1 MAILSISREYRSG
14 GREIGRAVAR
24 ELLYEFVDKDRILLD
39 LKASGEKWRNL
50 AEDLDE
56 VRPTLWEKFDWE
68 YRAFIAL
75 VECTIYDQALKDRVV
90 IIGRGSNFLLADIPQ
105 ALKVR
110 LTAPLE
116 VRVERVMR
124 ENEMDRRTALWL
136 IEKTDRTRAGYIQSV
151 YGKHWEDP
159 KYYDRVFDTGSQSYE
174 EVTGILVEALKERDR
189 EATTEARQR
198 LEDLALSAR
207 VKSHLFT
214 NPKIFVP
221 TLEVVHDGRAVVL
234 QGVVHNP
241 KEYHLVEA
249 FAREAVGSY
258 PLRNELHYRV

>member
-24 ELLYEFVDKDRILLD
+24 EMQYDFVDKDRILQD

-56 VRPTLWEKFDWE
+56 VQPTLWEKFDWE

-75 VECTIYDQALKDRVV
+75 VECYLYDHALKDKVV
-90 IIGRGSNFLLADIPQ
+90 IMGRGSNFLLGDIPQ

-124 ENEMDRRTALWL
+124 ENELDRRTALWL
-136 IEKTDRTRAGYIQSV
+136 LEKTDRTRAGYIQSV

-159 KYYDRVFDTGSQSYE
+159 KYYDRVFDTGVQSFE
-174 EVTGILVEALKERDR
+174 EVTRILVEALAERDR
-189 EATTEARQR
+189 EATPEARQR
-198 LEDLALSAR
+198 LKDLALTAR
-207 VKSHLFT
+207 VKSQLFT

-221 TLEVVHDGRAVVL
+221 TLELVHDGRAVVL

-241 KEYHLVEA
+241 KEYHLVEEI
-249 FAREAVGSY
+249 ARQAAGPH
-258 PLRNELHYRV
+258 PLRNELHYRS

>member
-14 GREIGRAVAR
+14 GREIGRAVAQ
-24 ELLYEFVDKDRILLD
+24 EMQYEFVDKDRILLD

-56 VRPTLWEKFDWE
+56 VRPTLWEKFDRE

-75 VECTIYDQALKDRVV
+75 MECHIYDHALKDRAV

-116 VRVERVMR
+116 VRVERLMR
-124 ENEMDRRTALWL
+124 ESEMDRRTALWL

-151 YGKHWEDP
+151 YGKHWEDQ
-159 KYYDRVFDTGSQSYE
+159 KYYDRIFDTGIQTFE
-174 EVTGILVEALKERDR
+174 EVTRILVEALKDRDR
-189 EATTEARQR
+189 EATPEARQR
-198 LEDLALSAR
+198 LKDLALTAR
-207 VKSHLFT
+207 VKSQLFT
-214 NPKIFVP
+214 NPKILVP
-221 TLEVVHDGRAVVL
+221 TLEITHDGQAVVL

-241 KEYHLVEA
+241 KEYHLVEEI
-249 FAREAVGSY
+249 ARQAAD
-258 PLRNELHYRV
+258 PHPIRNELHYRV

>member
-1 MAILSISREYRSG
+1 M
-14 GREIGRAVAR
+14 
-24 ELLYEFVDKDRILLD
+24 
-39 LKASGEKWRNL
+39 
-50 AEDLDE
+50 
-56 VRPTLWEKFDWE
+56 
-68 YRAFIAL
+68 
-75 VECTIYDQALKDRVV
+75 

-159 KYYDRVFDTGSQSYE
+159 KYYDRVFDTGSQSFE
-174 EVTGILVEALKERDR
+174 EVTGILVEALKDRDR
-189 EATTEARQR
+189 EATPEARQR
-198 LEDLALSAR
+198 LKDLALTAR
-207 VKSHLFT
+207 VKSQLFT

-221 TLEVVHDGRAVVL
+221 TLEIVHDGQAVVL

-241 KEYHLVEA
+241 REYHLVEEI
-249 FAREAVGSY
+249 ARQAADPH
-258 PLRNELHYRV
+258 PLRNELHYR

>member
-24 ELLYEFVDKDRILLD
+24 ELQYEFVDKERILLD

-56 VRPTLWEKFDWE
+56 VQPTLWEKFDWE
-68 YRAFIAL
+68 YRAFISL
-75 VECTIYDQALKDRVV
+75 IECYIYDHALKDRVV

-151 YGKHWEDP
+151 YGITLGRPEILRPGFRHRQPILRRSHRDSGGSPEGQGPGSHPGGPAKIERP
-159 KYYDRVFDTGSQSYE
+159 GPDRPGKIPTVYQPENFRSHPGN
-174 EVTGILVEALKERDR
+174 
-189 EATTEARQR
+189 
-198 LEDLALSAR
+198 LS
-207 VKSHLFT
+207 
-214 NPKIFVP
+214 
-221 TLEVVHDGRAVVL
+221 
-234 QGVVHNP
+234 
-241 KEYHLVEA
+241 
-249 FAREAVGSY
+249 
-258 PLRNELHYRV
+258 

>member
-24 ELLYEFVDKDRILLD
+24 EMHYEFVDKDRILLD

-56 VRPTLWEKFDWE
+56 VQPTLWEKFDWE

-75 VECTIYDQALKDRVV
+75 IEWTIYDHALKDRAV
-90 IIGRGSNFLLADIPQ
+90 IIGRGSNFLLMDIPL

-110 LTAPLE
+110 LTSPLE
-116 VRVERVMR
+116 VRVERVR
-124 ENEMDRRTALWL
+124 QGNEMDRRTALWL

-159 KYYDRVFDTGSQSYE
+159 KYYDRIFDTGIQSYE
-174 EVTGILVEALKERDR
+174 EVTGILVEVLKDRDR
-189 EATTEARQR
+189 EATPEARQR
-198 LEDLALSAR
+198 LKDLALTAR
-207 VKSHLFT
+207 VKSQLFT
-214 NPKIFVP
+214 HPKIIVP
-221 TLEVVHDGRAVVL
+221 TLEIVHDGRAVVL
-234 QGVVHNP
+234 QGVVHSP
-241 KEYHLVEA
+241 REYHLVEEI
-249 FAREAVGSY
+249 ARKAADPH
-258 PLRNELHYRV
+258 PLRNELHYRT

>member
-14 GREIGRAVAR
+14 GPEIGRAVAR
-24 ELLYEFVDKDRILLD
+24 EMQYEFVDKYRISLD
-39 LKASGEKWRNL
+39 LKPSGEKWQNL
-50 AEDLDE
+50 AKDLDE
-56 VRPTLWEKFDWE
+56 VQPTLWEKFDWE

-75 VECTIYDQALKDRVV
+75 IECTIYDHALKDRVV
-90 IIGRGSNFLLADIPQ
+90 ILGQGSTFLLADIPQ

-124 ENEMDRRTALWL
+124 ENDMDRRTALWL
-136 IEKTDRTRAGYIQSV
+136 IERTDRTRAGYIQSV
-151 YGKHWEDP
+151 YGKHREDP
-159 KYYDRVFDTGSQSYE
+159 KYYDRIFDTGIQSYE
-174 EVTGILVEALKERDR
+174 EVTGILVEALKDRDR
-189 EATTEARQR
+189 EATPEARQR
-198 LEDLALSAR
+198 LKDLALTAR
-207 VKSHLFT
+207 VKSQLFA

-221 TLEVVHDGRAVVL
+221 TLEIVHDGRAVVL